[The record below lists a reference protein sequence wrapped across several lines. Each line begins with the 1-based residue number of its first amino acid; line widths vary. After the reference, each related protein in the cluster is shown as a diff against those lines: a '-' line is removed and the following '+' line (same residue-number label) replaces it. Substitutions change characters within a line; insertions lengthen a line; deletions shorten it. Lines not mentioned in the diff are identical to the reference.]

1 VTRVVVVGDA
11 LLDVVARPSGPP
23 RPGADVA
30 AAIAIGAGGQG
41 ANMAVRLARL
51 GVETELVCGLGDDP
65 PGEILRRSL
74 ADEGVGLSPVI
85 VGATGSVVILLD
97 NAGERT
103 MLSQRAPF
111 RSASVSAAAARRPSD
126 AAWIVVSGYLL
137 LEAAARALARS
148 LAAGPGRRVLVGCTV
163 PPDARE
169 GWLAAATALRPDLVI
184 LNHDES
190 VALDVGAAFPAALV
204 VTDATGA
211 VATIGAVS
219 AAARAPVARPAL
231 DTTGAGDAFAAGL
244 VAALSRA
251 AWPPSAS
258 ELEGALAAAA
268 ELASSVTRVSGA
280 QGRVAGELGPTS
292 SA

>member
-1 VTRVVVVGDA
+1 
-11 LLDVVARPSGPP
+11 
-23 RPGADVA
+23 
-30 AAIAIGAGGQG
+30 
-41 ANMAVRLARL
+41 
-51 GVETELVCGLGDDP
+51 
-65 PGEILRRSL
+65 
-74 ADEGVGLSPVI
+74 
-85 VGATGSVVILLD
+85 
-97 NAGERT
+97 
-103 MLSQRAPF
+103 
-111 RSASVSAAAARRPSD
+111 
-126 AAWIVVSGYLL
+126 
-137 LEAAARALARS
+137 
-148 LAAGPGRRVLVGCTV
+148 
-163 PPDARE
+163 
-169 GWLAAATALRPDLVI
+169 
-184 LNHDES
+184 
-190 VALDVGAAFPAALV
+190 VALDVGAAFPAGLV

-219 AAARAPVARPAL
+219 AAARAPVARPTL